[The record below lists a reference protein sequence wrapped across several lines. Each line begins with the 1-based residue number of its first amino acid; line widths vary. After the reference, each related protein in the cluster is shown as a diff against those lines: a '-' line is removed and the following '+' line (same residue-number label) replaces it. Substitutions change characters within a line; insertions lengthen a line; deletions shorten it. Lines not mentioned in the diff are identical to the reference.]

1 MLHLQPVFRK
11 SKKLTRLMLQ
21 RLFGTESNPK
31 CLDQFLN
38 AARAAKLTISET
50 FAPSGAI

>member
-1 MLHLQPVFRK
+1 MLRLLPVFRK
-11 SKKLTRLMLQ
+11 SKKSIRSMLQ
-21 RLFGTESNPK
+21 RLSGIESNSK
-31 CLDQFLN
+31 RLDQFLN